1 MRFSIFS
8 IVVTM
13 ILYSCSLGDGS
24 IPKGVIKINPMADIL
39 LDIAVA
45 ESYTESY
52 ILKDSTLN
60 KDSVYKSEISKV
72 LQLHN
77 TNPSVFSKSYSF
89 YTEHPTL
96 FKIVVD
102 STHDRAVRKKER
114 VYSNAKSHFK

>member
-1 MRFSIFS
+1 MRPALFSIFLA
-8 IVVTM
+8 M
-13 ILYSCSLGDGS
+13 ILFACSLGDQS
-24 IPKGVIKINPMADIL
+24 IPREIIKINPMADIL

-52 ILKDSTLN
+52 LLKDSTLN

-77 TNPSVFSKSYSF
+77 TDPSIFSKSYSF
-89 YTEHPTL
+89 YTDHPTL

-102 STHDRAVRKKER
+102 SSHDRSVRKKER